1 MTYTPGGTP
10 PDMGARVGDVVC
22 FVWAKP
28 GEEVYGEIA
37 QVGNGGESALVLW
50 PDGYETW
57 HSLERLRLKEKV
69 VEESKCPNHEPRV
82 DELQR
87 LLHRVER
94 FHREND
100 RDKALLE
107 SMSILRDLCALRGD
121 IAVDGLE
128 IRNGSLIARLSAV
141 TVEKVDAHS

>member
-37 QVGNGGESALVLW
+37 QVAGGSALVLW
-50 PDGYETW
+50 PGGDETW

-69 VEESKCPNHEPRV
+69 VEESKRPNREPRV

-107 SMSILRDLCALRGD
+107 SMNILRDLCALRGD
-121 IAVDGLE
+121 ILVDGLE